1 MSWEWWQCVAIIS
14 LLGMTTVYTWILFIT
29 SKRRK
34 KIMEEIASM
43 VFVVSGFAFLA
54 FLLWLLLK

>member
-1 MSWEWWQCVAIIS
+1 
-14 LLGMTTVYTWILFIT
+14 
-29 SKRRK
+29 
-34 KIMEEIASM
+34 MEEIASM